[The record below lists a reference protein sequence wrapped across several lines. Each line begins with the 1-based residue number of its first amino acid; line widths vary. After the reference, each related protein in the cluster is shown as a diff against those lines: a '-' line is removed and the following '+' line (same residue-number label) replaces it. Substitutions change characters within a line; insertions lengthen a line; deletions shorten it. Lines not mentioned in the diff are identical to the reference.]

1 MDRISGVVSE
11 VGSNRH
17 SHARAR
23 ARSRVALVGAWI
35 AIVVAV
41 LAVVVLAS
49 QPWWLAPLL
58 GAQLSKTSGR
68 EVHFD
73 SVRVGLT
80 PSLVP
85 VVVMRG
91 VRIANAPWADTSQ
104 PFAALEEAVFRFSWR
119 RFQDRWVVSHMI
131 LRDGEVNLALQADGL
146 RNWRLHDPEDRGP
159 GHYWFYALE
168 PHRATLRFVNA
179 GIDLHLHTSAS
190 DAVPEVSAAMPD
202 ETLVNRIDFDGA
214 FRGLAF
220 KGSVVTGPVLTFL
233 ETDRWFPVRGH
244 AGIEGAQLEVDGRA
258 ADIFRATQID
268 ARAVLSGK
276 SLAALRPF
284 VGDRYA
290 EARAFRAEGHLQ
302 SGAGRYTLSSAQ
314 ARIGATD
321 LAGNLAWTR
330 KSERRSVSGDVHSDS
345 TDLADLLW
353 LAGRSAPAAGIAA
366 SGVAAKHAHASDRDA
381 FASARDL
388 DAEVSF
394 DARRFHVAAVPALQS
409 LKLKA
414 VLADGALTVSNLD
427 LGWAGGHSTGTVALD
442 LRQHPALAEAAIE
455 TRGVRVEALFAGQD
469 EKHRITGTVHSRL
482 ALKAAGDNP
491 DALRA
496 SANGTL
502 SASLAAGTIPSML
515 DALIGLEGGKVMRTL
530 LSGTEALPLP
540 CAAVAADVS
549 QGRAHIRSLVIDSA
563 NTRATGS
570 GTIDL
575 HDNAIELIVTP
586 EPKRPGL
593 FELHKSIRLSGH
605 LPKPERALVER
616 VAPLAGA
623 GCEAGKP

>member
-1 MDRISGVVSE
+1 MSLLPFLSSLCAVAESPSTCGRDSGRREDCGQGRGIDFGLPVASSSGPVTTSEIDLPSESAMLWSCGSTGGWRQGSASSSQGRAGAGGLFAGGFFMDRISGVVSE

-119 RFQDRWVVSHMI
+119 RFPDRWVVSPLL

-214 FRGLAF
+214 F
-220 KGSVVTGPVLTFL
+220 
-233 ETDRWFPVRGH
+233 
-244 AGIEGAQLEVDGRA
+244 
-258 ADIFRATQID
+258 
-268 ARAVLSGK
+268 
-276 SLAALRPF
+276 
-284 VGDRYA
+284 
-290 EARAFRAEGHLQ
+290 
-302 SGAGRYTLSSAQ
+302 
-314 ARIGATD
+314 
-321 LAGNLAWTR
+321 
-330 KSERRSVSGDVHSDS
+330 
-345 TDLADLLW
+345 
-353 LAGRSAPAAGIAA
+353 
-366 SGVAAKHAHASDRDA
+366 
-381 FASARDL
+381 
-388 DAEVSF
+388 
-394 DARRFHVAAVPALQS
+394 
-409 LKLKA
+409 
-414 VLADGALTVSNLD
+414 
-427 LGWAGGHSTGTVALD
+427 
-442 LRQHPALAEAAIE
+442 
-455 TRGVRVEALFAGQD
+455 
-469 EKHRITGTVHSRL
+469 
-482 ALKAAGDNP
+482 
-491 DALRA
+491 
-496 SANGTL
+496 
-502 SASLAAGTIPSML
+502 
-515 DALIGLEGGKVMRTL
+515 
-530 LSGTEALPLP
+530 
-540 CAAVAADVS
+540 
-549 QGRAHIRSLVIDSA
+549 
-563 NTRATGS
+563 
-570 GTIDL
+570 
-575 HDNAIELIVTP
+575 
-586 EPKRPGL
+586 
-593 FELHKSIRLSGH
+593 
-605 LPKPERALVER
+605 
-616 VAPLAGA
+616 
-623 GCEAGKP
+623 